1 MAFAVSCELAD
12 RIAAVG
18 LVASAQA
25 RPFEA
30 CAGAPPMPV
39 IAFHG
44 TADPLVPFAGGR
56 LGDPFN
62 PVKPVY
68 PPIREFVAHWAAR
81 NGCAADPLET
91 RPVPGISRVEYVGCT
106 GGASVVFHEVEGAG
120 HVWPGGKP
128 LPEWR
133 VGANSSAI
141 DATRAIWEFFRAHP
155 GPPAAPADPPAVN

>member
-1 MAFAVSCELAD
+1 
-12 RIAAVG
+12 
-18 LVASAQA
+18 
-25 RPFEA
+25 
-30 CAGAPPMPV
+30 MPV

-141 DATRAIWEFFRAHP
+141 DATRYPKGGKVSDAELAELRITYATFHP
-155 GPPAAPADPPAVN
+155 DWNYTILPKPPKIRPSK